1 MKTFILATLLSAT
14 AFAGAA
20 NAGLMVD
27 ATKGPI
33 QITVSG
39 SLQARDRGCT
49 ARSGLW

>member
-33 QITVSG
+33 EITVSG
-39 SLQARDRGCT
+39 N
-49 ARSGLW
+49 